1 MVAHRGLPEAQ
12 DGAQFL
18 DAVGVLGQQPE
29 DGQPRAIGAGPEA
42 SEELRI
48 NGRAGQGVGLGHR

>member
-1 MVAHRGLPEAQ
+1 MVAHRGLAQPEDRAQ
-12 DGAQFL
+12 LL

-42 SEELRI
+42 GEELRI